1 LRNGEYEMDRHINF
15 LVVDDDPIMIRL
27 VSLMLGKEGY
37 VVHGATSGADALAIL
52 RYQPIDILLTDYSMP
67 EMNGVELIEEARKM
81 HPDLLIYI
89 VTAYAA
95 DYVERYG
102 AVEGVEAV
110 IPKPLDY
117 KPFLQSLKYA
127 LDNRK
132 AYKTC

>member
-1 LRNGEYEMDRHINF
+1 MDRHINF
-15 LVVDDDPIMIRL
+15 LVVDDDPIVTQL
-27 VSLMLGKEGY
+27 VSLMLGREGY
-37 VVHGATSGADALAIL
+37 VVYGATSGADALSIL

-81 HPDLLIYI
+81 HHNLIIYI

-110 IPKPLDY
+110 ISKPLDY
-117 KPFLQSLKYA
+117 KSFLHNLKIA

-132 AYKTC
+132 AHIVS